1 MPAPSANTLS
11 QTAKMIF
18 SGKGIRLPVN
28 WQDMGPVYPQ
38 AFTPAERA
46 AQANPPGSLFHAST
60 LNKYHTDAAR
70 TLGRAMEQ
78 FIDDMSAALS
88 DAIGKWMR
96 TAAVVSVTINGP
108 IGTLLP
114 GGVTGPMLKPLIMAR
129 APVKTEMDHKYSH
142 AVAEAVSSGWA
153 SWQQGLSGM
162 LSYPSFAASPT
173 PAAPPTPNVPAP
185 LVTFG
190 SSGESALAPG
200 PLKEAMAAA
209 LGQDGQHAG
218 TLFEAIAGSF
228 YTHFQTFKL
237 STLVSGVLGAGPV
250 AMPPGPVAGG
260 AVMPTPGNF
269 V

>member
-11 QTAKMIF
+11 QTAKQIF

-38 AFTPAERA
+38 AFTPAESA
-46 AQANPPGSLFHAST
+46 AQANPPANLFHEPT
-60 LNKYHTDAAR
+60 LNQYHTDSAR
-70 TLGRAMEQ
+70 ILGHSMEQ

-96 TAAVVSVTINGP
+96 TASVVSVTINGP

-114 GGVTGPMLKPLIMAR
+114 GGVTGPTLKPFIMAR
-129 APVKTEMDHKYSH
+129 APVKTEMECKYSN
-142 AVAEAVSSGWA
+142 AVAEAVSRGWA

-185 LVTFG
+185 LMAFG

-200 PLKEAMAAA
+200 RLENAMAAA
-209 LGQDGQHAG
+209 LGHDGQHAG

-269 V
+269 I